1 MKIFLLL
8 LFTASSLIAD
18 DPYIKSLRAYKDG
31 NELSAPIIRNG
42 EKLKIEFDIEA
53 NHSPDFILLF
63 RFCDQ
68 NWKPY
73 ENIFLHNNGF
83 NTEYNLWY
91 DKLPTSV
98 DGADYR
104 YEGTFPSNN
113 VKFPFSGKWKYYIT
127 DISDTSDVYAMGR
140 FIYIDKTIP
149 ISVSLKRERLQGR
162 STSPSNYGQ
171 IYNITTKFIIP
182 DSLEEFRVKNTEILA
197 NRMFDFPIVIN
208 RDFNESNRY
217 FEWNGTDQ
225 FQFSAQDVQ
234 PGNEY
239 RQTNLLDINKY
250 SENGTTAQFNGVDVS
265 RSFISGR
272 RDFNGAYKLMS
283 PQNVNADYIDVT
295 FELRAP
301 INIYDNIYLTG
312 SFVDWKVFPEFKMNK
327 DKNDLHNITLELK
340 RGIYDYQYITGV
352 QKGEQIK
359 EIDWLILEGND
370 WYTKNEY
377 FVFVYYK
384 TEKKGGYDEIIGYK
398 QILSK

>member
-1 MKIFLLL
+1 MKIILLV
-8 LFTASSLIAD
+8 LFTITSLFAD
-18 DPYIKSLRAYKDG
+18 EPYIKSLRAYKNG

-42 EKLKIEFDIEA
+42 EKLKIEFDIE
-53 NHSPDFILLF
+53 SDYTPDFTILF

-68 NWKPY
+68 NWTPY
-73 ENIFLHNNGF
+73 ESIFLNNSGF

-104 YEGTFPSNN
+104 YSGTFPSNN

-127 DISDTSDVYAMGR
+127 DISDTSDVYGSGK
-140 FIYIDKTIP
+140 FIFIDNTIP

-162 STSPSNYGQ
+162 STTPSNNGQ

-182 DSLEEFRVKNTEILA
+182 DSLEQHRVKNTEILA
-197 NRMFDFPIVIN
+197 NRLFDYPIVIN
-208 RDFNESNRY
+208 RDFNSSNRY

-225 FQFSAQDVQ
+225 FQFSAQDIM

-250 SENGTTAQFNGVDVS
+250 PENGANAQFNGVDVA
-265 RSFISGR
+265 RNFKSGR
-272 RDFNGAYKLMS
+272 RDFNGAYKLIN
-283 PQNVNADYIDVT
+283 PDNTNADYFDVT

-301 INIYDNIYLTG
+301 SNIYKDIFLTG
-312 SFVDWKVFPEFKMNK
+312 SFVDWKIFPEFVMNQ
-327 DKNDLHNITLELK
+327 DENGIYNITLELK
-340 RGIYDYQYITGV
+340 RGIYDYQYVTGNKNGNKV
-352 QKGEQIK
+352 KDV
-359 EIDWLILEGND
+359 DWFRLEGND

-398 QILSK
+398 QIVSK